1 MGLVC
6 LCTKRRVQD
15 THVTGIQDPKLFY
28 KHKLAHTI
36 SLWGEFNR
44 VTFSK
49 CINPLQ
55 GEPWAPKS
63 PRCLGKYEPLSPTGV
78 KASWPRSAGKPVT
91 QPGGTPQQSASQ
103 PIALTTDQN
112 NQPTWKAALRSSWWS
127 KLQNQLL
134 HTQRSCPARKT
145 STD

>member
-1 MGLVC
+1 M
-6 LCTKRRVQD
+6 QD
-15 THVTGIQDPKLFY
+15 IHIPGIQDPKLSY

-36 SLWGEFNR
+36 FLWGEFNI

-49 CINPLQ
+49 CINCFQ

-63 PRCLGKYEPLSPTGV
+63 PRCLGKYYPLSPAGV
-78 KASWPRSAGKPVT
+78 KASWPGSASKPVT

-112 NQPTWKAALRSSWWS
+112 NQPTQKAAL
-127 KLQNQLL
+127 
-134 HTQRSCPARKT
+134 
-145 STD
+145 